1 MIKKKKIFEGGS
13 KEYNLETKI
22 KAIKN
27 NKAKIKLTKQPY
39 HQQMSNNKEK
49 NKNRSKNRR
58 KEKIKSKNKKYKI
71 SQIIRIRQRR

>member
-22 KAIKN
+22 KGIKN
-27 NKAKIKLTKQPY
+27 SKAKTKLTKQPY
-39 HQQMSNNKEK
+39 HQQISNNKEK
-49 NKNRSKNRR
+49 NKNRSKDQ
-58 KEKIKSKNKKYKI
+58 IKSKNKKYKI